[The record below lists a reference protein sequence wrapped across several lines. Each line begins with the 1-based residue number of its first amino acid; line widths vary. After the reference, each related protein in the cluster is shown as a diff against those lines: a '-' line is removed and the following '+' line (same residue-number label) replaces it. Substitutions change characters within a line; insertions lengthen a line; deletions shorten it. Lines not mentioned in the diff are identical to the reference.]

1 MRCQSVLCSIIPC
14 RPSPGVA
21 RDLTVTLERS
31 DGILFLPV
39 ILKAQRLTGR
49 NTDVSEVPGG
59 EGLPSRATY
68 RPCFYPGQH
77 FHLYRGTS
85 WPPVPH
91 LLAGCLRLHNN
102 IRHQR
107 SVLIC
112 HRDVMGVPL
121 AVKIGVLA
129 TTSVGHVA
137 ITGGTAEPPTE
148 GKTLDSQD
156 VLET

>member
-1 MRCQSVLCSIIPC
+1 MLQRYQEGKVC
-14 RPSPGVA
+14 SPGQ
-21 RDLTVTLERS
+21 DTGHIS
-31 DGILFLPV
+31 IL
-39 ILKAQRLTGR
+39 
-49 NTDVSEVPGG
+49 
-59 EGLPSRATY
+59 
-68 RPCFYPGQH
+68 GQH
-77 FHLYRGTS
+77 VRLYRGMS
-85 WPPVPH
+85 QLPVPH
-91 LLAGCLRLHNN
+91 LLAGRLRLHNN